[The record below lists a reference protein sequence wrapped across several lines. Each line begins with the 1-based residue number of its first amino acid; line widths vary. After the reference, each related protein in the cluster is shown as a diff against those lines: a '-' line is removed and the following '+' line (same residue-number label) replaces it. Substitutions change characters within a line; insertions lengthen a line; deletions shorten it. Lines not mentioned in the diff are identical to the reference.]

1 VSDVDPYLGI
11 MIEARRPALEEMP
24 PFYHGYVTR
33 MEGTDLF
40 DALDQNTKQ
49 TLRTLDTVRADRSLL
64 RYAAGKWSLREVVQ
78 HLTDCERIMAY
89 RALCFARGEQAS
101 LLGFDEDAYVANAD
115 TDRRPWAEL
124 TTEWRTVRAGT
135 MDLFQSFTDGMLVR
149 WGTANG
155 GRVTVRALGW
165 IIAGH
170 TSHHLT
176 VINERY
182 L

>member
-1 VSDVDPYLGI
+1 
-11 MIEARRPALEEMP
+11 MNEACRPALEEMP

-33 MEGTDLF
+33 MDQVDLF
-40 DALDQNTKQ
+40 EALEQNTKQ
-49 TLRTLDTVRADRSLL
+49 TIRTLETITSEQSLH
-64 RYAAGKWSLREVVQ
+64 RYAPGKWSLREVVQ

-89 RALCFARGEQAS
+89 RALCFARGEQAA
-101 LLGFDEDAYVANAD
+101 LPGFDEDAYVANAD
-115 TDRRPWAEL
+115 TDRRAWTDL
-124 TTEWRTVRAGT
+124 TTEWRTVRASNT
-135 MDLFQSFTDGMLVR
+135 DLLQSFTAEMLAR

-170 TSHHLT
+170 TDHHLH
-176 VINERY
+176 VITERY